1 MLLRLLP
8 LCLLSAAVASGQ
20 ISVPP
25 PAVPAPQPN
34 SAVLTPADRQQVI
47 RSITGH
53 LQKSYILPD
62 TAKQM
67 ITALQARVK
76 QGAYNDITDSVVF
89 AARLTIDLQSVSHD
103 RHIRVD
109 YVAEK
114 LPQET
119 DPPNTQEA
127 ELYRNSLDRTN
138 CGFRHAELLQGN
150 IGYVQL
156 NYFGPRD
163 VCAAAAA
170 VAMRAVSHADAIIFD
185 MRLNHGGDPGMV
197 ALLASYLFDQPTHL
211 DDLYSRY
218 DHTTTHYWADPKV
231 VSDRM
236 PTQPVYVLT
245 SRGSFSG
252 AEQFC
257 YDLRNLRRATIIGE
271 RTGGAAHPTRNRRL
285 SDHFLIA
292 MPEYRYINAVTRTD
306 WEGEGV
312 APDVSV
318 SPWNALIIA
327 RKLAVDRIE
336 AGVADPN
343 HPTSAEK

>member
-8 LCLLSAAVASGQ
+8 LCFLAAVASGQ

-25 PAVPAPQPN
+25 PAAPAPLPN
-34 SAVLTPADRQQVI
+34 PITLTSADRQQVLRAI
-47 RSITGH
+47 AEH
-53 LQKSYILPD
+53 LRKSYVLPD

-67 ITALQARVK
+67 VAALQAHAR
-76 QGAYNDITDSVVF
+76 QGAYDEITNSIAF
-89 AARLTIDLQSVSHD
+89 ADRLTVDLQNVSRD
-103 RHIRVD
+103 RHIRVE
-109 YVAEK
+109 YMAEK
-114 LPQET
+114 LPQEK
-119 DPPNTQEA
+119 DPPSAQE
-127 ELYRNSLDRTN
+127 EEMYRNSLDRTN

-150 IGYVQL
+150 IGYVQI

-170 VAMRAVSHADAIIFD
+170 VAMKAISHADAIIFD
-185 MRLNHGGDPGMV
+185 MRQNHGGDPDMV

-218 DHTTTHYWADPKV
+218 DHKTTHYWADPKI

-271 RTGGAAHPTRNRRL
+271 RTGGAAHPPRNRRL

-292 MPEYRYINAVTRTD
+292 MPEYRYINPITRTD

-312 APDVSV
+312 TPDVPV
-318 SPWNALIIA
+318 SPWNALVIA
-327 RKLAVDRIE
+327 RKLAIDRLE
-336 AGVADPN
+336 AGEANPN
-343 HPTSAEK
+343 QPTSAAK

>member
-1 MLLRLLP
+1 MRLKLLP
-8 LCLLSAAVASGQ
+8 LCFLFAAVASGQ

-25 PAVPAPQPN
+25 PAVPAPQPVSIILN
-34 SAVLTPADRQQVI
+34 SADRQQLV
-47 RSITGH
+47 RSITEH
-53 LQKSYILPD
+53 LHKSYVLPD

-67 ITALQARVK
+67 SAALQDHLK
-76 QGAYNDITDSVVF
+76 HGEYDSITDSVAF
-89 AARLTIDLQSVSHD
+89 AARLTADLQNVSHD
-103 RHIRVD
+103 RHLRVE
-109 YVAEK
+109 YIAEK
-114 LPQET
+114 LPQEK
-119 DPPNTQEA
+119 DPPNAEA
-127 ELYRNSLDRTN
+127 AEMYRDSLDRTN
-138 CGFRHAELLQGN
+138 CGFRHAEILQGN

-170 VAMRAVSHADAIIFD
+170 VAMKAVSHAEAIIFD
-185 MRLNHGGDPGMV
+185 MRQNHGGDPGMV

-211 DDLYSRY
+211 DDLYSRW
-218 DHTTTHYWADPKV
+218 DHKTTHYWADPKTV
-231 VSDRM
+231 TDLM

-285 SDHFLIA
+285 ADHFLIA
-292 MPEYRYINAVTRTD
+292 MPEYRYINPVTHGD
-306 WEGEGV
+306 WEVEGV
-312 APDVSV
+312 TPDVSV
-318 SPWNALIIA
+318 SPWNALVIA
-327 RKLAVDRIE
+327 RKLAINRLE

-343 HPTSAEK
+343 HPTSAAK